1 MSGAAL
7 PALVFVGLAGLSA
20 AFQSALAAG
29 APWGR
34 WTGGGQHPGVL
45 PAPQRAGAAV
55 QSTLYLAMAVVMAA
69 QGDLLDWAPPG
80 WAIWATLAV
89 TALAAR
95 AGVSRRYVTE
105 AEAGRAK
112 LGADAVSVAV
122 TGIAGP
128 GGHILCAGRP
138 RVCCS
143 DIFRSHE
150 S

>member
-20 AFQSALAAG
+20 AFQTALAAG

-34 WTGGGQHPGVL
+34 WTGGGQHPGIL

-69 QGDLLDWAPPG
+69 QGDLLDWTPPG

-89 TALAAR
+89 TVLAA
-95 AGVSRRYVTE
+95 
-105 AEAGRAK
+105 
-112 LGADAVSVAV
+112 LGAVV
-122 TGIAGP
+122 TRSPAERRLWAPITLAMLGAGLVLVL
-128 GGHILCAGRP
+128 G
-138 RVCCS
+138 
-143 DIFRSHE
+143 
-150 S
+150 